1 MNTNITGPKNN
12 SIHLHLYYASGH
24 RCHSQNPQITLGSLL
39 TPAFQF
45 MIYGKAVVF
54 VEGLVVSEY
63 FILL

>member
-1 MNTNITGPKNN
+1 MNTNIIGPKNN
-12 SIHLHLYYASGH
+12 SIYLHPYYASGYCC
-24 RCHSQNPQITLGSLL
+24 RSQNPQITLGSLL

-54 VEGLVVSEY
+54 VEGLMVSEY